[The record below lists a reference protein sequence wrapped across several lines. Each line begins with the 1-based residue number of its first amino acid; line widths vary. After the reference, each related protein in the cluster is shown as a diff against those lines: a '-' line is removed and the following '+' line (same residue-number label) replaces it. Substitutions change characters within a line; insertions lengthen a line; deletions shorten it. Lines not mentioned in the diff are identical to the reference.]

1 MAVAKVCIFCSQYL
15 KTRRNASFI
24 FPLHIIEVIRE
35 SMAAL
40 SRQDCAVPVEKKIRV
55 ATLHRLNANQTDW
68 QVGCGKILSMIGE
81 EEIENALIRM

>member
-1 MAVAKVCIFCSQYL
+1 
-15 KTRRNASFI
+15 
-24 FPLHIIEVIRE
+24 
-35 SMAAL
+35 MAAL